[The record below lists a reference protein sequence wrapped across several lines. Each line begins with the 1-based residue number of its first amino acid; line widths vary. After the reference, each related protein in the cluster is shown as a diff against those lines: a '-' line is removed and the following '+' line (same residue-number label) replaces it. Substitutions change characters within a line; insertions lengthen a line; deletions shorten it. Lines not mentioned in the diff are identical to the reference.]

1 MKTIRFKHSVL
12 ATCAAL
18 ALASV
23 SMNSARAQLVI
34 NQFDASSEVT
44 SWGAGNGSTVTWD
57 SAVDAGGGMSPGSMH
72 VTCPFTNVGN
82 SWQEGQI
89 TKYVNAN
96 PINIGSYINIEFD
109 VKVDT
114 AHSSTSLDG
123 NYGWVRWVIQGG
135 SGWAWSP
142 FGQTSITNNGTG
154 WQHVSASLA
163 GIPSPA
169 QTLIIDFNTSWNAYP
184 TNTISYWVD
193 NVQMTSP
200 PLPLPT
206 LAAPV
211 EAPQEHGLTML
222 PAYGQ
227 WTRDMIYPV
236 GTAFGWW
243 NAGQAV
249 SYSFT
254 ITNFPACNDY
264 CCKLYLIPNIDMKGE
279 NAADTA
285 VDWDCT
291 NQIAFTITANT
302 DNPATNWNVE
312 FTTKTNMTAVGS
324 NPDAPDR
331 MTFNYPKLPVGTWTV
346 RFNNNSNIDV
356 LCPDASYNT
365 NFTLPP
371 DVASYVSGNGH
382 GDSARMTP
390 YFGFMP
396 RVNANEAEA
405 AVMGSITIKKGSTV
419 LVTDNFSGST
429 LDTGKWS
436 NLDGIN
442 TIYNGD
448 LAYYL
453 SWNTPNDQGFAA
465 LQTAS
470 SLNGSW
476 NDLSTA
482 ANWLFINGNHTVPV
496 TKSGLQA
503 QLGETDVA
511 FFRLVKRVFTKLQI
525 LLPGM
530 TTAPNTVSGYTG
542 APIAQHADPGDGS
555 EAFNVIVNS
564 VDANWNAVNASDTIH
579 LSSTDAG
586 NFLVLDIPADMSLSG
601 GSATFSVVFL
611 ADGSA
616 TITATDTTD
625 ISKTLII
632 SPTVTY

>member
-1 MKTIRFKHSVL
+1 
-12 ATCAAL
+12 
-18 ALASV
+18 
-23 SMNSARAQLVI
+23 
-34 NQFDASSEVT
+34 
-44 SWGAGNGSTVTWD
+44 
-57 SAVDAGGGMSPGSMH
+57 
-72 VTCPFTNVGN
+72 
-82 SWQEGQI
+82 
-89 TKYVNAN
+89 
-96 PINIGSYINIEFD
+96 
-109 VKVDT
+109 
-114 AHSSTSLDG
+114 
-123 NYGWVRWVIQGG
+123 
-135 SGWAWSP
+135 
-142 FGQTSITNNGTG
+142 
-154 WQHVSASLA
+154 
-163 GIPSPA
+163 
-169 QTLIIDFNTSWNAYP
+169 
-184 TNTISYWVD
+184 
-193 NVQMTSP
+193 
-200 PLPLPT
+200 
-206 LAAPV
+206 
-211 EAPQEHGLTML
+211 
-222 PAYGQ
+222 
-227 WTRDMIYPV
+227 MIYPV

-264 CCKLYLIPNIDMKGE
+264 CAKLYLIPNIDMKGG

-302 DNPATNWNVE
+302 DNPATGWNVE

-324 NPDAPDR
+324 NPDTPDR
-331 MTFNYPKLPVGTWTV
+331 MAFNYPKLPVGTWTV

-396 RVNANEAEA
+396 RVNANEAVA

-429 LDTGKWS
+429 LNTITWS

-453 SWNTPNDQGFAA
+453 LWNTPNDQGFAA

-476 NDLSTA
+476 KDLSTA
-482 ANWLFINGNHTVPV
+482 ANWLFINGSHTVPI

-511 FFRLVKRVFTKLQI
+511 FFRLIKRVFTKLQI
-525 LLPGM
+525 LLPGE
-530 TTAPNTVSGYTG
+530 TAAPNTTTG
-542 APIAQHADPGDGS
+542 KNGTPNAQQADGDGDYT
-555 EAFNVIVNS
+555 FGVIVNA
-564 VDANWNAVNASDTIH
+564 VDNNWNMVNASDTIQ
-579 LSSTDAG
+579 LTSANP
-586 NFLVLDIPADMSLSG
+586 NFLDTDNVDGELALSG
-601 GSATFSVVFL
+601 GTVTFTVAFITDI
-611 ADGSA
+611 AGSA
-616 TITATDTTD
+616 TIIATDITD
-625 ISKTLII
+625 GSKTANT
-632 SPTVTY
+632 SATVNYHP